1 MNALAKHS
9 LLSEMKNNMSD
20 TTVNEISKASPDMR
34 AERIEQ
40 LKTLL
45 PDLFD
50 GEGQLDEKAL
60 RALISDEAGTAAER
74 FSFEWAGK
82 QKSKRLAFTPS
93 RASLA
98 YDPARS
104 LNSDGTENK
113 AGEAPQQNTSENLI
127 IEGDNLE
134 VLKLLQATYF
144 EQVKCIYI
152 DPPYNTGNDFI
163 YPDNFTEGKKAYW
176 EKNGEVKE
184 GVKLT
189 ALPESHGRRHSD
201 WLNFMQSR
209 LLLARQMLRDDGAI
223 FISIDDNEVHNLR
236 KLMDEIFGE
245 DNYVGLLSVENN
257 PKGRKNSRFV
267 SVSNDYCLIYVK
279 NKEIGYFVENVP
291 KSASDMKEDENGVF
305 VHNSGKRVLV
315 GENSFN
321 KEVGN
326 FSSEKHYSVYYNK
339 KNEDLILDQELNI
352 KDQNESLIAKG
363 YSRYI
368 SLRDTCFIENTYTK
382 SKLLELY
389 EDGALEFKE
398 EKIFEKNFSSSIR
411 IKSLLTNK
419 EYEAVVNGNKVDYKL
434 DLKTTSAGTHI
445 KELFG
450 TKDVVFPAPKNIGL
464 LKAIITLF
472 DENDFLVL
480 DFFAGSGTS
489 AHAIMQQNIE
499 DGGNRKHI
507 MVQIPEITDEK
518 SEAYKAGYKKISD
531 ITIERVKRAGAKI
544 REENQDTKI
553 DTGFRVF
560 KLTHSNFAENLFT
573 PDEDKS
579 DAENIKVLEAHLAE
593 AAQMRLFDTDEFS
606 NLVTEISLKNGFG
619 LFYQLE
625 AMADF
630 EHNKIY
636 RLHGNGKSA
645 ILCLDNS
652 LHDTSVENLKPFNE
666 EQLIVSK
673 SALDTSKK
681 FSLQTEFKDNLW
693 VV

>member
-1 MNALAKHS
+1 
-9 LLSEMKNNMSD
+9 MSD
-20 TTVNEISKASPDMR
+20 TTMNEIAKTSPDMR
-34 AERIEQ
+34 EQRIEQ
-40 LKTLL
+40 LKELL

-50 GEGQLDEKAL
+50 GEGQLDETAL
-60 RALISDEAGTAAER
+60 RGLICDEAGVVAER
-74 FSFEWAGK
+74 FSFGWAGK

-93 RASLA
+93 RATLV

-104 LNSDGTENK
+104 LNHDGTQNK
-113 AGEAPQQNTSENLI
+113 AGQTAEQNTSENLI

-152 DPPYNTGNDFI
+152 DPPYNTGKDFI
-163 YPDNFTEGKKAYW
+163 YPDNFTESKKAYW

-189 ALPESHGRRHSD
+189 TLPEAHGRRHSD

-209 LLLARQMLRDDGAI
+209 LLLARQTLREDGVI
-223 FISIDDNEVHNLR
+223 FVSIDDNEVHNLR
-236 KLMDEIFGE
+236 KLMDEVFGE
-245 DNYVGLLSVENN
+245 ENFIGLLSVENN
-257 PKGRKNSRFV
+257 PKGRKNSKFI
-267 SVSNDYCLIYVK
+267 SVCNDYCLIYAK
-279 NKEIGYFVENVP
+279 NKENTIFVENIP
-291 KSASDMKEDENGVF
+291 KSTADMKEDENGDF
-305 VHNSGKRVLV
+305 IHNSGKRILV

-321 KEVGN
+321 KALTN
-326 FSSEKHYSVYYNK
+326 FTSDKNYSAYYNEGNGHLLIEQETHVSDI
-339 KNEDLILDQELNI
+339 NENHII
-352 KDQNESLIAKG
+352 KG
-363 YSRYI
+363 YKRYI
-368 SLRDTCFIENTYTK
+368 SSRDGFLIENTYTK
-382 SKLLELY
+382 NKILDLY
-389 EDGALEFKE
+389 DSRALEFKE
-398 EKIFEKNFSSSIR
+398 NKIFEKNFSTLIR
-411 IKSLLTNK
+411 IKSVLTNK
-419 EYEAVVNGNKVDYKL
+419 KYEAVVNGEKVIFTL
-434 DLKTTSAGTHI
+434 DLKTTSAGTDI

-450 TKDVVFPAPKNIGL
+450 TEDVVFTAPKNTGL
-464 LKAIITLF
+464 LKVLITLF
-472 DENDFLVL
+472 NENDLFIL

-489 AHAIMQQNIE
+489 AHAIMQQNAE

-507 MVQIPEITDEK
+507 MVQIPEFTDEK

-544 REENQDTKI
+544 REENPDAKI

-579 DAENIKVLEAHLAE
+579 DAENMKALETHLTE
-593 AAQMRLFDTDEFS
+593 ATQTRLFNANEFS

-625 AMADF
+625 AMTDF

-645 ILCLDNS
+645 LLCLDNS
-652 LHDTSVENLKPFNE
+652 LHDTSVENLKPFKE
-666 EQLIVSK
+666 KQLIVSK

-693 VV
+693 IV